1 VINFRFPYF
10 ARNPSDFW
18 GRWHISLSTWFRDY
32 LYIPLGGNRGTKWE
46 TIRNLAITMLLAGLW
61 HGANWIFVLWGAYHG
76 TLLIL
81 YRVVPALRSLGDE
94 KTSSYL
100 HGALAVSLMWVLTL
114 VGWAIFRSPNL
125 HQLGVWLAALGH
137 WQTAIALP
145 WASSSIW
152 LLIHTVPLILLQLL
166 TWKYQDETNLRRLAW
181 PARGLLYAL
190 MVLLIV
196 SSTGHDTEFIYF
208 QF

>member
-1 VINFRFPYF
+1 
-10 ARNPSDFW
+10 
-18 GRWHISLSTWFRDY
+18 
-32 LYIPLGGNRGTKWE
+32 
-46 TIRNLAITMLLAGLW
+46 
-61 HGANWIFVLWGAYHG
+61 
-76 TLLIL
+76 LLIL

-166 TWKYQDETNLRRLAW
+166 TWKYQDETNLGRLAW